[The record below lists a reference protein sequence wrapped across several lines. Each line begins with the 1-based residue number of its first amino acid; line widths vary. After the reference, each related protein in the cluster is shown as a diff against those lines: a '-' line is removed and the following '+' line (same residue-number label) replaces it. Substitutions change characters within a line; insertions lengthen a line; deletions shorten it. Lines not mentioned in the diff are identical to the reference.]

1 MKQEFSREY
10 VDSRSKFDEIF
21 LKVLNRNSPLKR
33 KMLRAN
39 HAPYV
44 SKALGKAIM
53 KRYCLKNI
61 YFKKQNNYSLRKYK
75 KQKNYCS
82 RLYEKGR
89 KKFFNN
95 VNPKFASDSYNAN
108 IKLTDKDEIIQ
119 NDKKIAEILNNLFRK
134 CCFQLKGA
142 VTGMRY
148 FERSKLF
155 RS

>member
-1 MKQEFSREY
+1 
-10 VDSRSKFDEIF
+10 
-21 LKVLNRNSPLKR
+21 
-33 KMLRAN
+33 MLRAN

-61 YFKKQNNYSLRKYK
+61 YFKKQNNYSLRQYK
-75 KQKNYCS
+75 KQKKYCS

-95 VNPKFASDSYNAN
+95 VNPKFFSDSYNAN

-119 NDKKIAEILNNLFRK
+119 NDKKIAEILNNF
-134 CCFQLKGA
+134 FENAVSGLK
-142 VTGMRY
+142 VQ
-148 FERSKLF
+148 
-155 RS
+155 